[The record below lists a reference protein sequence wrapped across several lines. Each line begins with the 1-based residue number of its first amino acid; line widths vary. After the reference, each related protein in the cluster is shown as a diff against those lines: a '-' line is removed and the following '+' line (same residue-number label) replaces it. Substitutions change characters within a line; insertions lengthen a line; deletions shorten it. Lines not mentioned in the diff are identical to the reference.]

1 MPGIKVSE
9 IVEAVSEEQ
18 LEQVRTLFREYQ
30 AELVPQ
36 YRAQSLESELAGLPG
51 VYAPPKG
58 KLLLATVA
66 GQPVGCVGLRPFPQE
81 GACEMKRLYVR
92 PTFRGGK
99 AGKLLVEQ
107 LVQQARAL
115 GYSRLRLGHPSANH
129 AGGGHDVPQVR
140 FPGRCAGACRAS
152 GGAPVHGTPFIAN
165 ANVGAKTFGPAGGS
179 PAVFV
184 VTSNQ

>member
-1 MPGIKVSE
+1 VPGIKVSQ

-115 GYSRLRLGHPSANH
+115 GYSRLRLDTHPPTMQAAVTMYRKFGFREVAPEPAERVEGLLYMELLLLPTQTLEQRPS
-129 AGGGHDVPQVR
+129 
-140 FPGRCAGACRAS
+140 GR
-152 GGAPVHGTPFIAN
+152 
-165 ANVGAKTFGPAGGS
+165 
-179 PAVFV
+179 PAVHPR
-184 VTSNQ
+184 SS